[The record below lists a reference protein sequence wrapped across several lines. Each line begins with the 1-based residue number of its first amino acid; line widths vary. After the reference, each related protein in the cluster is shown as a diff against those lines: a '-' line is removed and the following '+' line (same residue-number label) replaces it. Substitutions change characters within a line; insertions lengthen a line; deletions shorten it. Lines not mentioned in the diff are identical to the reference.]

1 MKRKLVRQGAA
12 TLMVSLPA
20 KWARQFNLGKG
31 SEVEVS
37 EEDNAIIITTESS
50 ETRKTKEINV
60 KQGAF
65 LKRMIFMPYREGY
78 DTIRISFDDSKIM
91 RQIETVVEM
100 LMGFEVID
108 QGPNHC
114 RIGTV
119 SVESEQSFENVLRR
133 CFLLIKT
140 MAEESNDALQ
150 KKEFEKMR
158 SIGDMERSV
167 HRYCDF
173 TMRIINK
180 TWTRPKPEITR
191 TYWIITLLKEISDL
205 LAETCNYMHDKKPK
219 LSKDV
224 GSIYR
229 KAVELASKLSDVYY
243 KPNAENLL
251 VFKKNTDSVIE
262 KGRKMLSGKENEMI
276 HNILGIAE
284 RAKRA
289 QELLF

>member
-12 TLMVSLPA
+12 TLMVSVPA

-37 EEDNAIIITTESS
+37 EEDNAIIITSERS
-50 ETRKTKEINV
+50 ETRKTKEVNV

-78 DTIRISFDDSKIM
+78 DTIRLNFDDPKIM
-91 RQIETVVEM
+91 GQIENVVDM
-100 LMGFEVID
+100 LMGFEIID
-108 QGPNHC
+108 QGPTHC

-140 MAEESNDALQ
+140 MAEESHDALQ

-191 TYWIITLLKEISDL
+191 TYWVITILKEISDL
-205 LAETCNYMHDKKPK
+205 LAETCNYMHEKKPK
-219 LSKDV
+219 LSKDIV
-224 GSIYR
+224 SIYR
-229 KAVELASKLSDVYY
+229 RTVDLASRLSDIYY
-243 KPNAENLL
+243 KPRTENLL
-251 VFKKNTDSVIE
+251 VFKKNTNSTIE
-262 KGRKMLSGKENEMI
+262 KGRKMLSGKESEVV
-276 HNILGIAE
+276 HNLLGIAE
-284 RAKRA
+284 RARRA
-289 QELLF
+289 QELLM